1 MRLNLGCGDFKIDGW
16 VNVDKYGHFD
26 PDVVH
31 DLEQFPW
38 PFDDSAAEEVLL
50 NHVLEH
56 LGQDTDVFLGLMAE
70 LYRVCRAGASV
81 RIHVPH
87 PRHDDFITDPTH
99 VRAILPDTL
108 AMFDRDVNERWRAE
122 KAANTR
128 LAIYTGTDFKMVSA
142 TVTPDDRFKDES
154 GNVLVSI
161 EELLEKARIELNV
174 IKEYQITLEVRK

>member
-16 VNVDKYGHFD
+16 VNVDKYEHFGA
-26 PDVVH
+26 DVVH

-38 PFDDSAAEEVLL
+38 PFNDDAAEEVLL

-56 LGQDTDVFLGLMAE
+56 LGQDTDVFLGLMTE
-70 LYRVCRAGASV
+70 LYRVCRAGATV

-108 AMFDRDVNERWRAE
+108 VMFDREVNERWRAE
-122 KAANTR
+122 NAANTQ
-128 LAIYTGTDFKMVSA
+128 LAIYTGTDFKMLSA

-161 EELLEKARIELNV
+161 EELLEKSRVELNV

>member
-1 MRLNLGCGDFKIDGW
+1 MRLNLGCGDAKIDGW

-31 DLEQFPW
+31 DLETFPW
-38 PFDDSAAEEVLL
+38 PFDDDAAEEVLL

-56 LGQDTDVFLGLMAE
+56 LGQDTDVFLGVMAE
-70 LYRVCRAGASV
+70 LYRVCRAGAAV

-87 PRHDDFITDPTH
+87 PHHDDFITDPTH

-108 AMFDRDVNERWRAE
+108 AMFDREVNERWRDD
-122 KAANTR
+122 KAANTQ
-128 LAIYTGTDFKMVSA
+128 LAIYTGTDFKMLSA
-142 TVTPDDRFKDES
+142 TVTADDRFKDEN
-154 GNVLVSI
+154 GNVTVSI